1 MPSPPFPL
9 RRKLTLAALAPLVAA
24 VALCSLVGISIINT
38 RIIAQAQ
45 DRVRTD
51 LNSAREVYQ
60 REVGRIRDVVRFSAA
75 TPLAARAITGN
86 DRSLLAPLVAPLLSS
101 EGLDLVTVV
110 NGQGVVVYRAHNP
123 DSRGDDRALSPLVA
137 PPLKGQIV
145 AGTALFSNQ
154 ELSAES
160 ELLAHRALIPLV
172 TTPRARATSATE
184 ERVGMAIMAAAPV
197 RDAGGRVVGAI
208 YGGVLLNRHNILV
221 DRIRQIVYEGVR
233 FEGQE
238 VGTATLF
245 LGDTRIATN
254 VMTDKGERALGT
266 RMSQEVRERVVEKG
280 EPWISRAFVVKDWY
294 FSAYEPIR
302 DLRGQTVGALYV
314 GMLEKP
320 YDALKR
326 NITLVFAGV
335 LLAGTL
341 MGVVLSNWL
350 GSHLAR
356 PIREFELLAR
366 RIAAGERGITITV
379 ESRDEIGA
387 LADEFNAMTRAL
399 TEREEEIGEL
409 NRGLERKVQERTAQ
423 LEEKNRQLLKA
434 REELVRAEKLADLGT
449 LSAGVAHEINNPLAI
464 IRGNAELLQMSLP
477 ADGDDAEEVETILEQ
492 TRRVERIVSGLLTFA
507 RQGRK
512 QLTTFDLA
520 PMLEEI
526 LRQVGHQVPLTG
538 IDVQLS
544 LEPALP
550 LLEGDEGQLR
560 QVFTNL
566 VVNALQSMPQEGTL
580 SVTTRHDGEEKCL
593 QVTVADNGS
602 GMEPAAREQIFT
614 PFFTTKA
621 SGTGLGLSVSY
632 GIVRE
637 HGGTIN
643 VESAPGEGTRFV
655 VTLPLRQG

>member
-24 VALCSLVGISIINT
+24 VTVCSLVGISIINS
-38 RIIAQAQ
+38 RIVAQAQ

-51 LNSAREVYQ
+51 LNSGREVYQ

-75 TPLAARAITGN
+75 TPLAAHAIDGG
-86 DRSLLAPLVAPLLSS
+86 DRSLLATLVAPLLAS

-110 NGQGVVVYRAHNP
+110 NARGVVLYRAHNA
-123 DSRGDDRALSPLVA
+123 DSRGDDRALSPLVSA
-137 PPLKGQIV
+137 PLKGQIV
-145 AGTALFSNQ
+145 AGTALFSAE

-160 ELLAHRALIPLV
+160 ERLAARALIPLV
-172 TTPRARATSATE
+172 STPRARPTSATE
-184 ERVGMAIMAAAPV
+184 ERAAMALMASAPV
-197 RDAGGRVVGAI
+197 RDAAGRVVGAI
-208 YGGVLLNRHNILV
+208 YGGVLLNRNNTLV

-233 FEGQE
+233 FDGQE
-238 VGTATLF
+238 VGSATLF

-254 VMTDKGERALGT
+254 VMTESGQRALGT
-266 RMSQEVRERVVEKG
+266 RMSQEVRQRVIERG
-280 EPWISRAFVVKDWY
+280 ERWISRAFVVNDWY

-302 DLRGQTVGALYV
+302 DLRGETVGALYV

-320 YDALKR
+320 YAALKR
-326 NITLVFAGV
+326 NITLAFAGV

-356 PIREFELLAR
+356 PIHEFERLAR
-366 RIAAGERGITITV
+366 RIAAGERGITISV

-387 LADEFNAMTRAL
+387 LAEEFIAMTRAL

-423 LEEKNRQLLKA
+423 LEEKNLLLLKA

-477 ADGDDAEEVETILEQ
+477 ADGDNAEEVETILEQ
-492 TRRVERIVSGLLTFA
+492 TRRVERIVANLLTFA

-512 QLTTFDLA
+512 QVSSFDPGA
-520 PMLEEI
+520 MLSDI
-526 LRQVGHQVPLTG
+526 LRQVGHQAPLTG
-538 IDVQLS
+538 IGVQLS
-544 LEPALP
+544 IPPNLP
-550 LLEGDEGQLR
+550 PVEGDEGQLR

-566 VVNALQSMPQEGTL
+566 VVNAIQAMPQGGTL
-580 SVTTRHDGEEKCL
+580 SVACQSRDGETL
-593 QVTVADNGS
+593 RVTVADS
-602 GMEPAAREQIFT
+602 GAGMDEAAREQIFT

-621 SGTGLGLSVSY
+621 NGTGLGLSVSY

-637 HGGTIN
+637 HGGTIA
-643 VESAPGEGTRFV
+643 VESSPGQGTRFN

>member
-1 MPSPPFPL
+1 MPSPAFPL

-24 VALCSLVGISIINT
+24 VALCSLVGISIINS
-38 RIIAQAQ
+38 RIVSQAQ

-51 LNSAREVYQ
+51 LNSAREIYQ
-60 REVGRIRDVVRFSAA
+60 REVGRIRDVIRFSAA
-75 TPLAARAITGN
+75 TPLAARAVTGN
-86 DRSLLAPLVAPLLSS
+86 DRSLLAPLMAPLLHG

-110 NGQGVVVYRAHNP
+110 NSRGVVIYRAHNP
-123 DSRGDDRALSPLVA
+123 DSRGDDRAVSPLVA

-145 AGTALFSNQ
+145 AGTALFNEE
-154 ELSAES
+154 ELAAES
-160 ELLAHRALIPLV
+160 GQLAERARIHLV
-172 TTPRARATSATE
+172 ATPRARATSATM
-184 ERVGMAIMAAAPV
+184 ERAGMALVAAAPV
-197 RDAGGRVVGAI
+197 RDGAGRVVGAI
-208 YGGVLLNRHNILV
+208 YGGVLLNRNNTLV

-233 FEGQE
+233 FDGQE
-238 VGTATLF
+238 VGSATLF

-254 VMTDKGERALGT
+254 VMTLAGERALGT

-280 EPWISRAFVVKDWY
+280 ERWISRAFVVNDWY

-302 DLRGQTVGALYV
+302 GLRGETVGALYV

-320 YDALKR
+320 YAALKR
-326 NITLVFAGV
+326 NITLAFAGV

-341 MGVVLSNWL
+341 LGVVLSNWL

-356 PIREFELLAR
+356 PIREFERLAR

-399 TEREEEIGEL
+399 TEREQEIGEL

-423 LEEKNRQLLKA
+423 LEEKNLQLLKA

-477 ADGDDAEEVETILEQ
+477 VEGDDAEEVETILEQ
-492 TRRVERIVSGLLTFA
+492 TRRVERIVANLLTFA

-512 QLTTFDLA
+512 QVSRFDPGPL
-520 PMLEEI
+520 LEEI

-538 IDVQLS
+538 IGVQLS

-550 LLEGDEGQLR
+550 AMEGDEGQLR

-566 VVNALQSMPQEGTL
+566 VVNGIQAMPQGGTL
-580 SVTTRHDGEEKCL
+580 SVAARHDTEHETL
-593 QVTVADNGS
+593 QVTVADS
-602 GMEPAAREQIFT
+602 GAGMDQAAREQVFT

-637 HGGTIN
+637 HGGTIT
-643 VESAPGEGTRFV
+643 VESAPGAGTRFL